1 MSILI
6 HESDLFEFFYH
17 RKSIDDEPGSHHKRN
32 CCQHVGNSSG
42 IGRMSHF
49 KHTIVSGN
57 QNRNSNEKEME
68 LFKRNHERLAWS
80 IKVIMGMNMQNR
92 KKINVRA
99 KSQIIV
105 CFSVMRCMKYP
116 ATRLAFTVAIVKAK
130 KMASIVDTFR

>member
-1 MSILI
+1 
-6 HESDLFEFFYH
+6 
-17 RKSIDDEPGSHHKRN
+17 
-32 CCQHVGNSSG
+32 
-42 IGRMSHF
+42 
-49 KHTIVSGN
+49 
-57 QNRNSNEKEME
+57 
-68 LFKRNHERLAWS
+68 
-80 IKVIMGMNMQNR
+80 MGMNMQNR